1 DAEAGRALSEG
12 EISLAKG
19 VFGDSIDY
27 STVRLRDEDYVPWQG
42 KDYVMAP
49 NGHIYFGEELRG
61 VADWSLESLQRQG
74 LFIHEMTHVWQHQHG
89 VNVLLVGAYQ
99 QARQFLLG
107 DQYAYRLEPGKT
119 LKDYNIEQQGDIV
132 RDYFLEKN
140 EFGEASANSRFA
152 GVLKNFPTGY

>member
-1 DAEAGRALSEG
+1 
-12 EISLAKG
+12 
-19 VFGDSIDY
+19 
-27 STVRLRDEDYVPWQG
+27 
-42 KDYVMAP
+42 MAP

-119 LKDYNIEQQGDIV
+119 LKDYNIEQQG
-132 RDYFLEKN
+132 RHR
-140 EFGEASANSRFA
+140 SRLFPSRRTSSGKPLRTA
-152 GVLKNFPTGY
+152 GSLAY

>member
-1 DAEAGRALSEG
+1 MA
-12 EISLAKG
+12 
-19 VFGDSIDY
+19 
-27 STVRLRDEDYVPWQG
+27 STSFW
-42 KDYVMAP
+42 
-49 NGHIYFGEELRG
+49 
-61 VADWSLESLQRQG
+61 W
-74 LFIHEMTHVWQHQHG
+74 
-89 VNVLLVGAYQ
+89 GAYQ

>member
-1 DAEAGRALSEG
+1 MA
-12 EISLAKG
+12 
-19 VFGDSIDY
+19 
-27 STVRLRDEDYVPWQG
+27 ST
-42 KDYVMAP
+42 
-49 NGHIYFGEELRG
+49 
-61 VADWSLESLQRQG
+61 
-74 LFIHEMTHVWQHQHG
+74 
-89 VNVLLVGAYQ
+89 YQ